1 MISQRQKN
9 FKKHWLKRPKV
20 VPQKTISGIRFY
32 ICRDIPVDIIRV
44 IFNFRFSSRKCQSQQ
59 KLPKKITHFP
69 IQFIKTSLILQTSAH
84 LTLKIICSRNTAKK
98 ISGFTNFPVNTFLSG
113 VKMFE
118 KNIFVRND

>member
-1 MISQRQKN
+1 MVSQRQKN
-9 FKKHWLKRPKV
+9 FKKHRLKCPKV
-20 VPQKTISGIRFY
+20 VPQKTISGIGFY

-69 IQFIKTSLILQTSAH
+69 IQFLKTSLILQTSVH

>member
-1 MISQRQKN
+1 MVSQRQKN
-9 FKKHWLKRPKV
+9 FKKHRLKCPKV
-20 VPQKTISGIRFY
+20 VPQKTISGIGFY

-69 IQFIKTSLILQTSAH
+69 IQFLKTSLILQTSVH

-98 ISGFTNFPVNTFLSG
+98 ISGFTKFLVNTFLSG